1 MQDTQPAPP
10 ARPVL
15 RQVIGQRAAVSVVFI
30 TSMFVT
36 ILDTTIVNV
45 ALASMTRS
53 FDTSAAAMSSV
64 SVAYLVALA
73 VVIPASGW
81 LGDRFGTKQTLLVAL
96 ALFTLA
102 SVLCG
107 LAQNLPEL
115 VAFRVLQ
122 GVGGGILTP
131 IGMTMLFHVYP
142 PKDRIRAAR
151 VLTVPTT
158 LAPALG
164 PVLGG
169 LLVDGPGWR
178 WVFFVNIPVGLFAI
192 AFGLLFVARIEG
204 PRSTGRLDL
213 PGVLLSAGGFAGVM
227 YAVSAGAT
235 QGWSSPSVVVAAVA
249 GAVLVAGLVVWQLR
263 CARPL
268 LDLRLFG
275 NRLFRTINIASL
287 LYSVS
292 FLGTLFVFPLMLQE
306 AFGRSAVAAGLNT
319 FPEAVG
325 VMSGAWLVGRIY
337 AAIGPRRL
345 MASGMLGVAVT
356 AGLLATVRAD
366 TAPWL
371 VWLVMFVLGVAMAHL
386 FVPAQTAAFATVAP
400 GRTGSASALYN
411 AQRQFGMA
419 LGVAVM
425 GSVLAAVGT
434 TRLTP
439 DGPRADLTAY
449 HIAFLVAAGIALA
462 GAVAAL
468 LVPDKEAAVTMT
480 RDTKAPARQK
490 NEDRPDPLPDGSH

>member
-1 MQDTQPAPP
+1 MQDTQPTSPEG
-10 ARPVL
+10 PVL
-15 RQVIGQRAAVSVVFI
+15 RRAIGQRAAVSVVFV

-73 VVIPASGW
+73 VVIPTSGW

-142 PKDRIRAAR
+142 PKDRILAAR

-178 WVFFVNIPVGLFAI
+178 WVFFVNIPVGVFAI
-192 AFGLLFVARIEG
+192 VFGLLFVAKIDG
-204 PRSTGRLDL
+204 PDAAGRLDV

-227 YAVSAGAT
+227 YAVSAGGT
-235 QGWSSPSVVVAAVA
+235 LGWSSPPILAAAAA
-249 GAVLVAGLVVWQLR
+249 GVVLVAGLVVWQLR
-263 CARPL
+263 APRPL

-275 NRLFRTINIASL
+275 NRLFRTVNVASL

-292 FLGTLFVFPLMLQE
+292 FLGALFVFPLMLQE
-306 AFGRSAVAAGLNT
+306 VFGRSAIAAGLNT

-325 VMSGAWLVGRIY
+325 VVSGAWLVGRLY
-337 AAIGPRRL
+337 PLIGPRRL
-345 MASGMLGVAVT
+345 MTSGMLGVALA
-356 AGLLATVRAD
+356 AGLLAVVEAD

-371 VWLVMFVLGVAMAHL
+371 VWSVMFVLGVAMAHL
-386 FVPAQTAAFATVAP
+386 FVPAQTAAFATVP
-400 GRTGSASALYN
+400 PSRTGSASALYN

-425 GSVLAAVGT
+425 GTVLAAVGSI
-434 TRLTP
+434 RHTP
-439 DGPRADLTAY
+439 DGPRANLAAY
-449 HIAFLVAAGIALA
+449 HTAFLVAACIALA
-462 GAVAAL
+462 GAIAAT

-480 RDTKAPARQK
+480 RKPTADQQD
-490 NEDRPDPLPDGSH
+490 EEQQDPLPDGSR